1 MKTRTALGAG
11 LINSAEALVR
21 ARTGLVFSDS
31 RRTAFADGLLRAM
44 QRAGT
49 REPEAG
55 AYLERLAREAPLL
68 DDLVGEITIGE
79 TYFFRE
85 PEQFRLIEGD
95 ILPALRPS
103 RGAAPLRLWSAGCAT
118 GEEAYTLAIATRELG
133 ARILATDLCRSALA
147 VARRGRY
154 GRWSL
159 RGVSQDVIERHFAR
173 AGDKVEVAPGIRD
186 AVEFR
191 YLNLAADVYPSLA
204 TGVWGMDLILC
215 RNVLIYLDAETIA
228 RVARRLLDSLADDGW
243 LLLGASDPPLSPL
256 VPCEVVVTRSG
267 LAYRRAGVREE
278 KPPLPAAVSVPPLL
292 VRHESTSMPEDRAVP
307 AAESAEEAGR
317 CYTEGDYARAADLAA
332 TQTRRDPGDSASWI
346 LLVRSLANEGRL
358 EEAGR
363 ACAAALDRHL
373 TSAELTY
380 LHATL
385 LAEAGRYR
393 DAAVAARRALYLDRT
408 FVLAHF
414 ALGGARARSGDR
426 AGASRSFRNAERL
439 LARLPPDEPVRGAD
453 GEPAGRLAEMARVQ
467 VRLLEEAAA

>member
-243 LLLGASDPPLSPL
+243 LLLGASDPPL
-256 VPCEVVVTRSG
+256 
-267 LAYRRAGVREE
+267 
-278 KPPLPAAVSVPPLL
+278 AAISVPPLL
-292 VRHESTSMPEDRAVP
+292 VRHESASMPEDRAVP